1 MTSSDLSIMIGVAR
15 RQAIRTFTTP
25 QLVIPL
31 VLFPLLLFT
40 AFVGSASA
48 IAKNP
53 NFDYYDYTAFEFVYV
68 LMQSAASAGVATG
81 IAVAQDFESGFARR
95 MLVATPRRSVLL
107 GGIVLAGII
116 QQLWLAA
123 VLLVVALAAGMSIHG
138 SAIEV
143 IGMFG
148 LALLFNI
155 AGTLYASGVAFRAQT
170 TQVGPALQLPI
181 LLPLFF
187 APVYAPRKLLT
198 HWLHEVANWN
208 PVTPLLEAGRG
219 LLAGAPVSVAIA
231 FGIVGGAGVLL
242 AVFAFTGLRRVE
254 RA

>member
-1 MTSSDLSIMIGVAR
+1 M
-15 RQAIRTFTTP
+15 
-25 QLVIPL
+25 
-31 VLFPLLLFT
+31 
-40 AFVGSASA
+40 
-48 IAKNP
+48 
-53 NFDYYDYTAFEFVYV
+53 
-68 LMQSAASAGVATG
+68 
-81 IAVAQDFESGFARR
+81 
-95 MLVATPRRSVLL
+95 
-107 GGIVLAGII
+107 LAGII

-123 VLLVVALAAGMSIHG
+123 VLLLVALAAGMPIHG